1 MRLDKFV
8 GRSKSDSRIKV
19 YHNNTG
25 TLLFDIND
33 SWDYSKIKGY
43 MKNYE
48 VCSFE
53 AFDNCLIVFVKERK
67 NG

>member
-1 MRLDKFV
+1 MRLDKFI
-8 GRSKSDSRIKV
+8 GKTIADSRTKA
-19 YHNNTG
+19 YDNNTR

-33 SWDYSKIKGY
+33 SWDYSKTKGY

-53 AFDNCLIVFVKERK
+53 AVDNCLIVFVKERNK
-67 NG
+67 